1 MFITF
6 EGPEGSGKTTQIPK
20 VLQFLTEAG
29 YSVFSTR
36 EPGGTLIGDQIRQV
50 LLANKNTEM
59 HPRTE
64 ILLFQASRA
73 QLVEQEIL
81 PRIKNGEIVLCDR
94 YADSTIAYQGYGH
107 RVNLPQLRNIVNFAT
122 GGLKPD
128 LTLLLDLDVSVG
140 LARRRKDGDINR
152 LDAFDLAFHQRVR
165 AGYRELAA
173 SEPDRWVI
181 IDAAQPAHQVQ
192 QALCDSILSQ
202 LGDANIN
209 LNRNRGGGRSTK

>member
-181 IDAAQPAHQVQ
+181 IDASQPAHQVQ
-192 QALCDSILSQ
+192 QDLCDAIISQ
-202 LGDANIN
+202 LSSNPPTN
-209 LNRNRGGGRSTK
+209 